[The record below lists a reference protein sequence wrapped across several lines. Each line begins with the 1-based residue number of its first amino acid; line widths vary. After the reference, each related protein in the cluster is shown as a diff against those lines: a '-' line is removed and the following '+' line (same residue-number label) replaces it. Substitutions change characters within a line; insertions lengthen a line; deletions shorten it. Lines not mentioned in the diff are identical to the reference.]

1 MSINAVGHGFGPL
14 GTLNVFRTFG
24 TPITFDDGG
33 RGIDQDGNGTI
44 DNNEGLATDRPR
56 KLLVWSEG
64 FRQTAADLMQ
74 LARVIDAGM
83 DVDGDGQRDL
93 DSARIYY
100 FGTSLGG
107 GYGTVFVAVEPTVRA
122 GVLTVP
128 GDAGRF
134 AMLGPVVRSVPGL
147 HLASREPSLLN
158 APGIAVL
165 AGLAVTPPLFD
176 ENVPLR
182 EGTPLAV
189 ELADGTTRV
198 IQSPVTNTIPGAIA
212 IQELLN
218 NHEWAYQA
226 GNPIAYA
233 PHLQRAPLPGAPPK
247 PVIIQIAKGD
257 ETAPNPT
264 GTALVRAGNLPE
276 WTLYYRHDL
285 ARLDTPTLPRNPHT
299 FTSLAAFGAIALGAQ
314 EQVAIF
320 LASDGTLAI
329 RPTPFRYFEFP
340 IAGPL
345 PEDLNFNR

>member
-1 MSINAVGHGFGPL
+1 
-14 GTLNVFRTFG
+14 
-24 TPITFDDGG
+24 
-33 RGIDQDGNGTI
+33 
-44 DNNEGLATDRPR
+44 
-56 KLLVWSEG
+56 
-64 FRQTAADLMQ
+64 
-74 LARVIDAGM
+74 
-83 DVDGDGQRDL
+83 
-93 DSARIYY
+93 
-100 FGTSLGG
+100 
-107 GYGTVFVAVEPTVRA
+107 VEPAVHA
-122 GVLTVP
+122 GVLMVP

-147 HLASREPSLLN
+147 HFASREPTTLLN

-176 ENVPLR
+176 ENFPLR
-182 EGTPLAV
+182 ERTPLTV

-212 IQELLN
+212 IHELLD
-218 NHEWAYQA
+218 HYEWAYQA

-233 PHLQRAPLPGAPPK
+233 PHLQSAPLSGAPPK

-264 GTALVRAGNLPE
+264 GTALVRAGNLKE

-285 ARLDTPTLPRNPHT
+285 ARLDIPTLLPRNPHT
-299 FTSLAAFGAIALGAQ
+299 FNSLAAFGAIALGAQ

-320 LASDGTLAI
+320 LASDGTVAI
-329 RPTPFRYFEFP
+329 RPTPTRYFEFP